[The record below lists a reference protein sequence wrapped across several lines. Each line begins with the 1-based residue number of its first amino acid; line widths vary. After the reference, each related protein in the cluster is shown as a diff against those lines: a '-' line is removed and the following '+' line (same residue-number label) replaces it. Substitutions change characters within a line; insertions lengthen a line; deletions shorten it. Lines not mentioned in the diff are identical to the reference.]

1 MYIFTVVLLYT
12 YMDMF
17 TAHLLYY
24 ACLKLMSESAWTQI
38 GWSCWN
44 PESFVPL
51 IVELELKINQNN
63 CANIAEELSY
73 LLFGNEGTTLFN
85 SCNMVSCLCI

>member
-24 ACLKLMSESAWTQI
+24 ACLKFLSESAWTQI
-38 GWSCWN
+38 GWSC
-44 PESFVPL
+44 
-51 IVELELKINQNN
+51 
-63 CANIAEELSY
+63 
-73 LLFGNEGTTLFN
+73 
-85 SCNMVSCLCI
+85 